1 MSPRIPFSLLMLIPF
16 ATALAA
22 GSAPRKYTPEIHGQL
37 RNFGKDPVTNV
48 CLRQSGS
55 EIRNCGY
62 AGRDGRFFIPA
73 SGPLHSAQAKSDGD
87 ADGELPTYWLETGN
101 VLKPQ
106 KLWPIAPAADR
117 YAAIDLDCDLARA
130 DPAADRSAY
139 RACESRSSKPLVMN
153 IPRDPT
159 PYMMP
164 RHEAPSK

>member
-1 MSPRIPFSLLMLIPF
+1 MSARFCLLLLASISF
-16 ATALAA
+16 AAA
-22 GSAPRKYTPEIHGQL
+22 AAESAPKKYTPEIHGQL
-37 RNFGKDPVTNV
+37 RNFGTDPVTNV

-62 AGRDGRFFIPA
+62 AGRDGRFFIPS

-87 ADGELPTYWLETGN
+87 TNGELPTYWLETGN
-101 VLKPQ
+101 VLNAR
-106 KLWPIAPAADR
+106 KLWPIEPNADR

-130 DPAADRSAY
+130 DSAEDRPDY
-139 RACESRSSKPLVMN
+139 RACDSRPSKPLVMN

>member
-1 MSPRIPFSLLMLIPF
+1 MSARVLLSLLASTWL
-16 ATALAA
+16 ATAVADP
-22 GSAPRKYTPEIHGQL
+22 APKKYTPEIHGQL
-37 RNFGKDPVTNV
+37 RNGGASAPANV

-55 EIRNCGY
+55 EIRSCGY
-62 AGRDGRFFIPA
+62 TGSDGRFFIPS
-73 SGPLHSAQAKSDGD
+73 SGPMHSARAKSDGET
-87 ADGELPTYWLETGN
+87 DGAQPMYWLETGN

-106 KLWPIAPAADR
+106 KLWPIEPADR

-130 DPAADRSAY
+130 DSAAERSDY
-139 RACESRSSKPLVMN
+139 RACQSKPSKPLVMN

>member
-73 SGPLHSAQAKSDGD
+73 SGPLHSVQAKSDGD
-87 ADGELPTYWLETGN
+87 ADGDLPTYWLETGN

-106 KLWPIAPAADR
+106 KLWPIA
-117 YAAIDLDCDLARA
+117 
-130 DPAADRSAY
+130 PAADRSAY

>member
-1 MSPRIPFSLLMLIPF
+1 MSARVLLSMLMLIPL
-16 ATALAA
+16 ATAVAA
-22 GSAPRKYTPEIHGQL
+22 ESTPKTYTPEIHGQL

-62 AGRDGRFFIPA
+62 AGRDGRFFIPS
-73 SGPLHSAQAKSDGD
+73 SGPLRSAQAKSDGD
-87 ADGELPTYWLETGN
+87 TDGKLPTYWLETGN

-106 KLWPIAPAADR
+106 KLWPIEPAADR

-130 DPAADRSAY
+130 DEAGDRSGY
-139 RACESRSSKPLVMN
+139 RACDSRPSKPLVMN